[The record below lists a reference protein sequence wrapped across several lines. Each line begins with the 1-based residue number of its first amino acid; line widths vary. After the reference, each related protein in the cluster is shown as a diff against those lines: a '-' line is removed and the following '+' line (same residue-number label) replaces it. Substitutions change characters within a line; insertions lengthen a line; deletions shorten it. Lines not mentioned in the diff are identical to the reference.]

1 MIVIGVTVSPPLFLS
16 KEYAAIKLSGYNYPF
31 YARRCA
37 HTICLL
43 TSLCIQ
49 IPSYIQHDF
58 YKVTEVIMFL
68 HETLVIMLL

>member
-1 MIVIGVTVSPPLFLS
+1 MIVIVVTVSPPLFLS

-49 IPSYIQHDF
+49 IPSYIDPAPLQSHRIH
-58 YKVTEVIMFL
+58 KVFA
-68 HETLVIMLL
+68 